1 MEQKACVPAKA
12 VTAKASHG
20 RSQWH
25 SLGNAMWLLITLFIS
40 KISSKKSPEV
50 LLPAGTKC
58 KTNTHRESQVVLA
71 HVQVWPPRDVFTV
84 PFPAGSA
91 GNRDF
96 CLIVFYT
103 IIACIRR
110 ASPARWQRTSGPEL
124 VDGKGS
130 TILAQSTDSQTG
142 KK

>member
-12 VTAKASHG
+12 VTAKASRS

-71 HVQVWPPRDVFTV
+71 HIQVWPPRDVFTV

-96 CLIVFYT
+96 CLIVCLRDNCMYQESFSNKVAENFRT
-103 IIACIRR
+103 R
-110 ASPARWQRTSGPEL
+110 ASGWERKHNSSPIYR
-124 VDGKGS
+124 
-130 TILAQSTDSQTG
+130 
-142 KK
+142 

>member
-96 CLIVFYT
+96 CLIVCLHDNCMYQESFSSKVAENFRT
-103 IIACIRR
+103 R
-110 ASPARWQRTSGPEL
+110 ASGWERKHNSSPIYR
-124 VDGKGS
+124 
-130 TILAQSTDSQTG
+130 
-142 KK
+142 